1 MEISN
6 KLKLGGC
13 YSGHFVGGLNR
24 SNPDKFATEI
34 KKHLSTERDGVNI
47 VKQIFAEINKS
58 KRNLRSPLNGTNLFG
73 QHAFG

>member
-34 KKHLSTERDGVNI
+34 KKHLSTERWSKYCEANFCRD
-47 VKQIFAEINKS
+47 KQKQ
-58 KRNLRSPLNGTNLFG
+58 T
-73 QHAFG
+73 